1 MTLNIRLRLLLSHLA
16 VIVLAMGLS
25 GVLLLS
31 FLERYFLE
39 STEESLAAQARIT
52 AQTLVP
58 GTLLAGPA
66 AEDQTALNNIIS
78 QRQISNLD
86 LRVENSQQPQ
96 APVTP
101 GDLDLS
107 YLAESSLQ
115 LGAQLETR
123 IRILDQQGV
132 VLLDSLDQSVGV
144 NLAEESLPAQALTGH
159 YASDDDGVTMSV
171 ALPML
176 VEEQLVGVAY
186 LSQPL
191 RDVIA
196 VMRDLRLRWA
206 LATVI
211 ALAISG
217 LTGLL
222 LSGAITHPLRRLTSA
237 AGAVAGGDF
246 NVEVPA
252 TSRDE
257 LGRLSRAFNDMTGRL
272 RSARQ
277 MQVDFVANV
286 SHELRTPLTAVK
298 GTVETLR
305 DGAMDDLEARDRFL
319 ATIESET
326 DRMIRLVNDLLLLS
340 RADSEALNLRRETLD
355 LVALAQETISHLQ
368 NHARQTPLRVEV
380 APNLPAVWADRDRI
394 AQVLLNLLD
403 NAIKFSPPGSEVRIR
418 LQPGKRN
425 TVLAQVSD
433 HGAGIPAEALP
444 RLGQRF
450 YRADKARSRA
460 QGGSGLGLAIAR
472 TLVEAH
478 GGELWVESVEGKGTT
493 VSFTLPVA
501 E

>member
-31 FLERYFLE
+31 FLQRYFLE
-39 STEESLAAQARIT
+39 STEESLAAQARLT
-52 AQTLVP
+52 AQALAP
-58 GTLLAGPA
+58 GTQVFGPA
-66 AEDQTALNNIIS
+66 AEEQAALNTFIS
-78 QRQISNLD
+78 QQQLSNLD
-86 LRVENSQQPQ
+86 LRVENRREPL
-96 APVTP
+96 APAVP
-101 GDLDLS
+101 GEVDFS

-123 IRILDQQGV
+123 IRILDVNGT
-132 VLLDSLDQSVGV
+132 VLVDSLSQSAGMV
-144 NLAEESLPAQALTGH
+144 LADDPLVTQALAGR
-159 YASDDDGVTMSV
+159 YAADANATTMSV

-176 VEEQLVGVAY
+176 AEGQLIGVVY

-191 RDVIA
+191 RDVLV

-211 ALAISG
+211 ALGFSG
-217 LTGLL
+217 LLGLL
-222 LSGAITHPLRRLTSA
+222 LSGAITRPLRRLTSA
-237 AGAVAGGDF
+237 AEAVAGGDF
-246 NVEVPA
+246 TVEVPA

-257 LGRLSRAFNDMTGRL
+257 LGRLSRTFNAMTRGL
-272 RSARQ
+272 QAARQ

-305 DGAMDDLEARDRFL
+305 DGAIDDVEARSRFL
-319 ATIESET
+319 ATIENET

-340 RADSEALNLRRETLD
+340 RADSEALNLRREAVSLPT
-355 LVALAQETISHLQ
+355 LAQEIATHLE
-368 NHARQTPLRVEV
+368 NHARPVTLRVES
-380 APNLPAVWADRDRI
+380 APHLPTVWADRDRI

-403 NAIKFSPPGSEVRIR
+403 NAIKFSPPESEVLVR
-418 LQPGKRN
+418 LQPGKAN
-425 TVLAQVSD
+425 AVLTQVID
-433 HGAGIPAEALP
+433 HGAGIPPEALP

-450 YRADKARSRA
+450 YRVDKARART

-472 TLVEAH
+472 TLIEAH
-478 GGELWVESVEGKGTT
+478 GGQLWVESVEGHGTT
-493 VSFTLPVA
+493 VSFVLPTA
-501 E
+501 